1 MTGER
6 FSITLDEYRSLKNR
20 RFLNINIH
28 QKNKHWNLG
37 LTRVS
42 GSFPAEKA
50 AEIVSERVEEF
61 GLNLADWIVCSVTDG
76 ASMMVK
82 FGKIVPTEHQTCYT
96 HGVHPAV
103 QEVLYEKNQSNN
115 LDEEKVESDDD
126 EEEDSDS
133 DNEENSRFIDDEI
146 SESISL
152 PKVKVHFQSVIIKV
166 RKIVKLFRKS
176 PVKNDVLQDEVKKHH
191 GLEVALILDCRT
203 RWNSLLT
210 IIQQFL
216 KINEQIGVVL
226 ADISP
231 SLICTEQE
239 LDSLTDIID
248 ALEPVKLA
256 AEALCRKNATLL
268 TANGI
273 FKFLINK
280 LNQKKSSLCIRMKD
294 AFLKRFTERRQ
305 SNLVSMYKYLSNPD
319 CLHEIE
325 EHVIFN
331 IPSKTVLQK
340 TAKLLLSRLFP
351 TKDIQILD
359 QVERGKGRKEAE
371 EQLSLQDELEE
382 AIEHSAKK
390 QRHNSNDE
398 FKAISK
404 EMMVFKATKKRTG
417 NLELLFNALETIPPT
432 SVESE
437 RVFSAAG
444 PFDTKIR
451 FRMSD
456 DLLDTLCF
464 LKAHFLLKNKS

>member
-1 MTGER
+1 M
-6 FSITLDEYRSLKNR
+6 
-20 RFLNINIH
+20 
-28 QKNKHWNLG
+28 
-37 LTRVS
+37 
-42 GSFPAEKA
+42 
-50 AEIVSERVEEF
+50 
-61 GLNLADWIVCSVTDG
+61 
-76 ASMMVK
+76 
-82 FGKIVPTEHQTCYT
+82 
-96 HGVHPAV
+96 
-103 QEVLYEKNQSNN
+103 
-115 LDEEKVESDDD
+115 
-126 EEEDSDS
+126 
-133 DNEENSRFIDDEI
+133 
-146 SESISL
+146 
-152 PKVKVHFQSVIIKV
+152 
-166 RKIVKLFRKS
+166 
-176 PVKNDVLQDEVKKHH
+176 
-191 GLEVALILDCRT
+191 
-203 RWNSLLT
+203 
-210 IIQQFL
+210 IQQFL

-231 SLICTEQE
+231 TLICTDQE
-239 LDSLTDIID
+239 LDILTDIVD

-268 TANGI
+268 IAVGI

-294 AFLKRFTERRQ
+294 AVLKRFTERRE
-305 SNLVSMYKYLSNPD
+305 SNLVRLYKYLSNPD

-325 EHVIFN
+325 EHEIFN
-331 IPSKTVLQK
+331 MPSKTVLQK

-351 TKDIQILD
+351 TKDIEILD

-371 EQLSLQDELEE
+371 EQLSLQEELEE

-404 EMMVFKATKKRTG
+404 EMMVFEATSKRTAS
-417 NLELLFNALETIPPT
+417 LELLFNALETIPPT

-444 PFDTKIR
+444 LFVTRIL